1 MSMTEL
7 KEFTFNFRTTKD
19 DQGVEYKRDSVIINL
34 AVPTAE
40 GIKAFID
47 AGGNEYELLQNAIED
62 TIAGHVR
69 TMLGNDSTLTSE
81 TFPVDKVSWEL
92 IANQPA
98 TDRRGRGIPKEVWDG
113 FIESYCNVMP
123 GVIDRPLD
131 TVKKQAS
138 HLANKFQVLKTH
150 EKKNELL
157 PRFVEMLALYVNAA
171 PDADEFSA
179 PVQFLLN
186 KAEEFMQE
194 DKSADL
200 VDALGF

>member
-34 AVPTAE
+34 PVPSTE
-40 GIKAFID
+40 GLKAYID
-47 AGGNEYELLQNAIED
+47 EGGNEYELLQNAIED

-98 TDRRGRGIPKEVWDG
+98 TDRRGRGIAKELWDG
-113 FIESYCNVMP
+113 FIESYCEVMP

-171 PDADEFSA
+171 PDAEKYSA